1 MNERRVEK
9 PWGYEIIWAETKDY
23 VGKILH
29 INPGQKLSLQYHELK
44 EETIRVMS
52 GQMGLVLVKNYD
64 TPEEQRLVHQ
74 LSEGDTFHIHPG
86 VIHRYT
92 SLGDHGDMRE
102 VSTTEL
108 DDVVRLED
116 AYARS

>member
-1 MNERRVEK
+1 MSERRVEK

-29 INPGQKLSLQYHELK
+29 INPEQKLSLQYHEEK
-44 EETIRVMS
+44 EETIRVMN
-52 GQMGLVLVKNYD
+52 GTMGLVLVKEYG
-64 TPEEQRLVHQ
+64 TPDEQRLVHQ
-74 LSEGDTFHIHPG
+74 LSEGDTFHIYPG
-86 VIHRYT
+86 VIHRYM
-92 SLGDHGDMRE
+92 SLGDHVDIIE

-116 AYARS
+116 AYARN